1 MLMPDQHPI
10 QIRQATASDLPLVRA
25 LFREYEASIDAQ
37 YCFQS
42 FEAELA
48 DLPGYYAA
56 PGGCLLI
63 ARSGETAAGCVALR
77 RLEDKSG
84 EVKRFFVREHYQGA
98 GLGAELMT
106 RLIANAQNA
115 GFESLVLETLP
126 TMRSANGLYE
136 RLGFVR
142 RSAYHRNSAP
152 GITHLSLS
160 LKRAPLE

>member
-1 MLMPDQHPI
+1 MLMPDKLPI
-10 QIRQATASDLPLVRA
+10 QIRQATAGDLPLVHA
-25 LFREYEASIDAQ
+25 LFREYEASIHVQ

-48 DLPGYYAA
+48 DLPGYYT
-56 PGGCLLI
+56 PPGCLLI
-63 ARSGETAAGCVALR
+63 ACSGEAAAGCVALR
-77 RLEDKSG
+77 RLSDKSG

-98 GLGAELMT
+98 GLGAELMG
-106 RLIANAQNA
+106 RLITNAQNV

-126 TMRSANGLYE
+126 TMQSANALYE

-160 LKRAPLE
+160 LKRTPLE

>member
-1 MLMPDQHPI
+1 MLMPGQHPI
-10 QIRQATASDLPLVRA
+10 QIRQATTGDLPLVRV
-25 LFREYEASIDAQ
+25 LFREYETSIDTQ
-37 YCFQS
+37 CCFQS

-48 DLPGYYAA
+48 DLPGYYAL
-56 PGGCLLI
+56 PGCLLI
-63 ARSGETAAGCVALR
+63 VRSGEATAGCIALR
-77 RLEDKSG
+77 RL
-84 EVKRFFVREHYQGA
+84 VRKDYQGT

-126 TMRSANGLYE
+126 TMRPANRLYE

-160 LKRAPLE
+160 LKRAPFE

>member
-1 MLMPDQHPI
+1 MPDQHPI
-10 QIRQATASDLPLVRA
+10 QIRQATAGDLPLVRA

-42 FEAELA
+42 FEVELA

-77 RLEDKSG
+77 RLDDKSG

-142 RSAYHRNSAP
+142 RSAYHRDSAP

>member
-1 MLMPDQHPI
+1 MFMPGQHPI
-10 QIRQATASDLPLVRA
+10 QIRQATTGDLPLVRV
-25 LFREYEASIDAQ
+25 LFREYETSIDTQ
-37 YCFQS
+37 CCFQS

-48 DLPGYYAA
+48 DLPGYYA
-56 PGGCLLI
+56 PPGCLLI
-63 ARSGETAAGCVALR
+63 ARSGEAAAGCIALR
-77 RLEDKSG
+77 RLDDKSG

-115 GFESLVLETLP
+115 GFEFLVLETLS

-160 LKRAPLE
+160 LKRAPFE

>member
-1 MLMPDQHPI
+1 MLMPGQHPI
-10 QIRQATASDLPLVRA
+10 QIRQATAGDLPRLRT
-25 LFREYEASIDAQ
+25 LFREYEASIDSL

-48 DLPGYYAA
+48 DLPGYYAS

-63 ARSGETAAGCVALR
+63 ACSGEAAAGCVALR
-77 RLEDKSG
+77 RLNDKSG
-84 EVKRFFVREHYQGA
+84 EVKRFFVREPYQGV
-98 GLGAELMT
+98 GLGAELMA
-106 RLIANAQNA
+106 RLIANAQNT

-126 TMRSANGLYE
+126 TMRSANRLYE

-142 RSAYHRNSAP
+142 RSAYHRDSEP

-160 LKRAPLE
+160 LKRESFE

>member
-1 MLMPDQHPI
+1 MLIFGQHPI
-10 QIRQATASDLPLVRA
+10 QIRQATAGDLPLVRA
-25 LFREYEASIDAQ
+25 LFREYQASIDAQ
-37 YCFQS
+37 CCFQS

-48 DLPGYYAA
+48 DLPGSYAL

-63 ARSGETAAGCVALR
+63 ARSGEAAAGCIALR
-77 RLEDKSG
+77 HLDDKSG
-84 EVKRFFVREHYQGA
+84 EVKRFFVREHYQGV

-126 TMRSANGLYE
+126 TMQSANRLYE

-142 RSAYHRNSAP
+142 RSAYHSSSAP

-160 LKRAPLE
+160 LKRASFE

>member
-10 QIRQATASDLPLVRA
+10 QIRHATAGDLPLVRA

-77 RLEDKSG
+77 RLDDKSG

-142 RSAYHRNSAP
+142 RSAYHRDSAP

>member
-1 MLMPDQHPI
+1 MLNPGQHPI
-10 QIRQATASDLPLVRA
+10 QIQQATTGDLPLVRA
-25 LFREYEASIDAQ
+25 LFREYEASIDTQ

-48 DLPGYYAA
+48 DLPGYYAP

-63 ARSGETAAGCVALR
+63 ARSGEAAAGCIALR
-77 RLEDKSG
+77 HLDDKSG
-84 EVKRFFVREHYQGA
+84 EVKRFFVREHYQGV

-126 TMRSANGLYE
+126 TMRSANRLYE
-136 RLGFVR
+136 RLGFVQ

-160 LKRAPLE
+160 LKRASFE

>member
-1 MLMPDQHPI
+1 MFMPDQHPI
-10 QIRQATASDLPLVRA
+10 QIRQATTGDLPLVRV
-25 LFREYEASIDAQ
+25 LFREYETSIDTQ
-37 YCFQS
+37 CCFQS

-48 DLPGYYAA
+48 DLPGYYAL
-56 PGGCLLI
+56 PGCLLI
-63 ARSGETAAGCVALR
+63 AHSGETTAGCIALR
-77 RLEDKSG
+77 RLNDKSG
-84 EVKRFFVREHYQGA
+84 EVKRFFVRKHYQGA

-126 TMRSANGLYE
+126 TMRSANRLYE

-142 RSAYHRNSAP
+142 RSAYHRNLAS

-160 LKRAPLE
+160 LKREPFE

>member
-10 QIRQATASDLPLVRA
+10 QIRHATAGDLPLVRA

-77 RLEDKSG
+77 RLDDKSG

-142 RSAYHRNSAP
+142 RSVYHRNSAP